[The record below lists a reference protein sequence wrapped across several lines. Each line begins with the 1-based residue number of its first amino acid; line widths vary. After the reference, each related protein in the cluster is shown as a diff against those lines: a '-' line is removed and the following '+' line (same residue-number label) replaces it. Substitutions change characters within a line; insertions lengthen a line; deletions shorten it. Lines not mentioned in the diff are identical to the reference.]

1 MSCKSFVKRLFDPR
15 CMVKPELVEGELPD
29 AKTAYPTFIKLA
41 MPAVVELMLISMI
54 SVADTA
60 MVSSRGEAA
69 ITAVGLTGQPT
80 MILLALFFA
89 LNVGVTAVI
98 ARRKGEQRQEDANT
112 VLRMALMLAMVLG
125 VIMTVVSIF
134 FGRWFMMLSGAK
146 EDTIADST
154 IYFQIVNAVLMFRA
168 MTLAITS
175 AQRGVG
181 NTKISMRINITAN
194 AVNIVFNYLLINGH
208 LGFPELGVAGAAIA
222 TSIGNMVGF
231 GLAVASLLQKDG
243 YLRLKPHQSWKINKE
258 ALSAIRKV
266 SGNAVLEQMVLRF
279 GFFTFARVV
288 AELGTMVFATHQ
300 IGMQALNL
308 SFTFADGL
316 GVGATTLVGQ
326 YLGAKRPD
334 ISAVYGR
341 VAQRIAMAG
350 SLLILILFA
359 SCGKF
364 WITLF
369 SDEPDVIALGTLI
382 MIIAGIAVPLQTST
396 VVSAG
401 SLRGAGDTKFVAYT
415 MLISVGIIR
424 PLLGY
429 VFALVLGWGL
439 IGAWMSLLI
448 DLSIRLTL
456 TYRRFSSGKWSKIIV

>member
-1 MSCKSFVKRLFDPR
+1 
-15 CMVKPELVEGELPD
+15 MVKPELVEGELPD

>member
-1 MSCKSFVKRLFDPR
+1 
-15 CMVKPELVEGELPD
+15 MVKPELVEGELPD

-222 TSIGNMVGF
+222 ASIGNMVGF

>member
-1 MSCKSFVKRLFDPR
+1 MSCKSFVKRLFDPK

-29 AKTAYPTFIKLA
+29 TKTAYSTFIKLA
-41 MPAVVELMLISMI
+41 LPAVVELMLISLI
-54 SVADTA
+54 SVIDTA
-60 MVSSRGEAA
+60 MVSSLGEAA
-69 ITAVGLTGQPT
+69 ITAVGLTTQPT
-80 MILLALFFA
+80 FVLLALFIA

-112 VLRMALMLAMVLG
+112 VLRMALLLALVLG
-125 VIMTVVSIF
+125 AVMSMVAIF
-134 FGRWFMMLSGAK
+134 FGRWFMELSGAK
-146 EDTIADST
+146 ADTIENST
-154 IYFQIVNAVLMFRA
+154 IYFQIINSVLMFRA
-168 MTLAITS
+168 LTLAITS
-175 AQRGVG
+175 AQRGIG
-181 NTKISMRINITAN
+181 NTKISMRINLTAN
-194 AVNIVFNYLLINGH
+194 VVNVIFNFLLINGH
-208 LGFPELGVAGAAIA
+208 LGFPALGVKGAAIA

-231 GLAVASLLQKDG
+231 VLAVISLLPKDG
-243 YLRLKPHQSWKINKE
+243 YLRLRWHQSWRINKD
-258 ALSAIRKV
+258 ALSAIGKV

-279 GFFTFARVV
+279 GFFMFARVV

-326 YLGAKRPD
+326 YLGAKRAD
-334 ISAVYGR
+334 IAAVYGR

-350 SLLILILFA
+350 SLLIMILFA
-359 SCGKF
+359 SLGKF
-364 WITLF
+364 WVMLF
-369 SDEPDVIALGTLI
+369 SQDPEVIALGAII
-382 MIIAGIAVPLQTST
+382 MIIAGVSVPLQTST

-401 SLRGAGDTKFVAYT
+401 SLRGAGDTKYVAYV
-415 MLISVGIIR
+415 MLFSVGIIR

-429 VFALVLGWGL
+429 VFALALGWGL

-456 TYRRFSSGKWSKIIV
+456 TYRRFSSGKWSTIKV

>member
-1 MSCKSFVKRLFDPR
+1 
-15 CMVKPELVEGELPD
+15 MVKPELVEGELPD

-112 VLRMALMLAMVLG
+112 VLRIALMLAMVLG
-125 VIMTVVSIF
+125 VIMTAVSIF
-134 FGRWFMMLSGAK
+134 FGHWFMLLSGAK

-208 LGFPELGVAGAAIA
+208 FGFPELGVAGAAIA

-243 YLRLKPHQSWKINKE
+243 YLRLKPHQSWKINKD
-258 ALSAIRKV
+258 ALSAIGKV

-382 MIIAGIAVPLQTST
+382 MIIAGFAVPLQTST

-415 MLISVGIIR
+415 MLIAVGIIR

>member
-1 MSCKSFVKRLFDPR
+1 
-15 CMVKPELVEGELPD
+15 MVKPELVVGDLPN
-29 AKTAYPTFIKLA
+29 AKTAYPTFLKIAL
-41 MPAVVELMLISMI
+41 PAVVELMLVALV
-54 SVADTA
+54 SVVDTA

-80 MILLALFFA
+80 MILLAFFFA
-89 LNVGVTAVI
+89 LNVGVTAVV

-112 VLRMALMLAMVLG
+112 VMRMALLLALILG
-125 VIMTVVSIF
+125 VIMSIVSVL
-134 FGRWFMMLSGAK
+134 FGSWFMALSGAK
-146 EDTIADST
+146 ADTIADST
-154 IYFQIVNAVLMFRA
+154 IYFQIVNSVLIFRA
-168 MTLAITS
+168 LTLAITS

-181 NTKISMRINITAN
+181 NTKISMRINLTAN
-194 AVNIVFNYLLINGH
+194 GVNVIFNFLLINGH
-208 LGFPELGVAGAAIA
+208 LGFPELGVKGAAIA
-222 TSIGNMVGF
+222 TSIGNMVAF
-231 GLAVASLLQKDG
+231 VLAIISLLPKDG
-243 YLRLKPHQSWKINKE
+243 YLHIKRHQSWKPNKE
-258 ALSAIRKV
+258 ALRAIGKI

-288 AELGTMVFATHQ
+288 AELGTQVFATHQ

-350 SLLILILFA
+350 SFVIMILFA
-359 SCGKF
+359 SLGKY
-364 WITLF
+364 WMTLF
-369 SDEPDVIALGTLI
+369 SNDPQVIALGTVI
-382 MIIAGIAVPLQTST
+382 MILAGISMPLQTST

-401 SLRGAGDTKFVAYT
+401 SLRGAGDTKYVAYV
-415 MLISVGIIR
+415 MLFSVGIIR

-429 VFALVLGWGL
+429 VFALALGWGL
-439 IGAWMSLLI
+439 IGAWMSLLV
-448 DLSIRLTL
+448 DLSIRLMF
-456 TYRRFSSGKWSKIIV
+456 TYRRFSSGKWAMIKV

>member
-1 MSCKSFVKRLFDPR
+1 
-15 CMVKPELVEGELPD
+15 MVKPELVEGELPD

-112 VLRMALMLAMVLG
+112 VLRIALMLAMVLG
-125 VIMTVVSIF
+125 VIMTAVSIF
-134 FGRWFMMLSGAK
+134 FGHWFMLLSGAK

-208 LGFPELGVAGAAIA
+208 FGFPELGVAGAAIA

-243 YLRLKPHQSWKINKE
+243 YLRLKPHQSWKINKD
-258 ALSAIRKV
+258 ALSAIGKV

-382 MIIAGIAVPLQTST
+382 MIIAGFAVPLQTST